1 MTTAAQVLAAR
12 HLRDVARS
20 TVKTDVSI
28 VRLALAERS
37 LLARVRDRVVL
48 SVTQTAEE
56 GVALADE
63 NRVIVG
69 LTLAAAV
76 GWVFRRPL
84 GTLAGRMSS
93 LSRRALKRWRR

>member
-12 HLRDVARS
+12 QLRDVARS

-37 LLARVRDRVVL
+37 LLARVRDWVVL

-56 GVALADE
+56 GVALANE

-69 LTLAAAV
+69 LTLAAAA